1 MPLTVYSS
9 YSQWIKK
16 VLRNFSRGTKPKD
29 LQNKTKLLPEREIQI
44 IVFWG
49 FEEGYHGQ
57 EESRPEIRPCPASN
71 ISRIIC
77 ISSVQSP
84 SHVRLFASW
93 WTAGHQASLSFPD
106 QLPKLAQTHVHWA
119 NDDQII
125 YTDSFKLQR
134 CSKQSVV
141 NITSCPQG
149 FSTFSWP
156 MSSYRWGIK
165 GGVWKQ
171 VALPIFLSSVS

>member
-1 MPLTVYSS
+1 MDCRTP
-9 YSQWIKK
+9 
-16 VLRNFSRGTKPKD
+16 
-29 LQNKTKLLPEREIQI
+29 
-44 IVFWG
+44 G
-49 FEEGYHGQ
+49 FLVH
-57 EESRPEIRPCPASN
+57 
-71 ISRIIC
+71 
-77 ISSVQSP
+77 
-84 SHVRLFASW
+84 
-93 WTAGHQASLSFPD
+93 D

-171 VALPIFLSSVS
+171 VVLPNSLSSVSWGGESRPSRGMLPRIPDVHGQLLVAGTALSVHSVQSHDFRAEWDRTLQTHTHARTHTYRHKVSWGACLVQDG